1 MKCKEKFCIW
11 LIDELLRNELTL
23 REIKKKWK
31 RSGSNTEEEDLSS
44 RSFIRYRSYAQDIFD
59 VSIVSEKVAT
69 GEYQYRIEDKEDVQN
84 GYGKSWLISSY
95 RVAGLQDIKNYRDL
109 VYLEDVPT
117 GSEYLYELIDAIT
130 ASEVLRIRYHSYYA
144 GDFEALFIPRFV
156 RLFKQRWY
164 VVGEILES
172 GEVRTYAL
180 ERIKS
185 LESTKEKVEG
195 RKLNKE
201 LNDPKAFFNNYYGI
215 VRADQPVT
223 IRFRAFDKQ
232 AKYIESVPLHH
243 SQKKISVNSE
253 SEYSDFEIYVA
264 PTYDLIQEFLSHREN
279 LSVLSPSSLREEMRE
294 CILKMAERYKD

>member
-11 LIDELLRNELTL
+11 LIDELLRKDLTL
-23 REIKKKWK
+23 QEIKKKWEK
-31 RSGSNTEEEDLSS
+31 SGSNTEEEDLTS
-44 RSFIRYRSYAQDIFD
+44 RSFSRYRSYAQDLFD
-59 VSIVSEKVAT
+59 VDIDCRKNAT
-69 GEYQYRIEDKEDVQN
+69 GEYYYMLKNKEDVQN

-117 GSEYLYELIDAIT
+117 GSEYLYELIDAIKS
-130 ASEVLRIRYHSYYA
+130 SEVLRLRYHSYYVNE
-144 GDFEALFIPRFV
+144 FEALFIPRFV

-164 VVGEILES
+164 VVGENFES

-185 LESTKEKVEG
+185 IESTKEKAEG

-201 LNDPKAFFNNYYGI
+201 LNDPKAYFYNYYGI
-215 VRADQPVT
+215 VRTDKPVT

-232 AKYIESVPLHH
+232 AKYIESVSLHH
-243 SQKKISVNSE
+243 SQKMISDN
-253 SEYSDFEIYVA
+253 SEYSDFEIYAA

-279 LSVLSPSSLREEMRE
+279 LCVLSPSSLREEMKE

>member
-11 LIDELLRNELTL
+11 LIDELLRKDLTFQ
-23 REIKKKWK
+23 EIKKKWEN
-31 RSGSNTEEEDLSS
+31 SGSNTEELSS
-44 RSFIRYRSYAQDIFD
+44 RSFSRYRSYAQDIFD
-59 VSIVSEKVAT
+59 VDIDCRKNAT
-69 GEYQYRIEDKEDVQN
+69 GEYYYMLKNKEGVQN

-95 RVAGLQDIKNYRDL
+95 RVAGLQDMKSYRDL

-130 ASEVLRIRYHSYYA
+130 STEVLRVRYHSYYE
-144 GDFEALFIPRFV
+144 DDENESLFVPRFV

-164 VVGEILES
+164 VVGEIFES

-185 LESTKEKVEG
+185 IESTKEKVEG
-195 RKLNKE
+195 RKLNKG
-201 LNDPKAFFNNYYGI
+201 LNDPKAYFYNYYGI
-215 VRADQPVT
+215 VRTDKPVT
-223 IRFRAFDKQ
+223 IRFRAFVQQ

-243 SQKKISVNSE
+243 SQKMISVN
-253 SEYSDFEIYVA
+253 SEYSDFEIYAA

-279 LSVLSPSSLREEMRE
+279 LSVLSPSSLREEMKE
-294 CILKMAERYKD
+294 CILKMAERYKE